1 MPVAFRPTLKPVAF
15 AVALALLY
23 VFKAKTTIL
32 WVVLAAAGTGL
43 ALFG

>member
-1 MPVAFRPTLKPVAF
+1 MNVPGVVIPLAIF

-32 WVVLAAAGTGL
+32 WVVLAAAGAGL
-43 ALFG
+43 VLFV